1 MSSAPPSAPFKRAA
15 AGALPQR
22 SVRMGNIIRASLLL
36 LLVMTGFGGAAA
48 QSAGNQPSGNQTKA
62 SAMETDL
69 AKIKPAMLG
78 NWESIAPEL
87 RPSKNP
93 DGSLKP
99 FYLKRAFKYLPSD
112 RFELEIVNS
121 ADPFGAVPL
130 ARIRIGGHMLWEGPH
145 PIVPGAQ
152 KVDFVAD
159 EAYEVT
165 PLAQGFAD
173 VLNKVASAGYAPW
186 AVNAPQSVFG
196 KAFAPFALKEGTNF
210 MEYDLVYLKGDLL
223 FWGARNIDG
232 RGFDTEQNRPTN
244 LQIPLVRK

>member
-1 MSSAPPSAPFKRAA
+1 MRKSIK
-15 AGALPQR
+15 
-22 SVRMGNIIRASLLL
+22 ASLLL
-36 LLVMTGFGGAAA
+36 LLAMTAIGETAA
-48 QSAGNQPSGNQTKA
+48 QSPGNQPKA
-62 SAMETDL
+62 GAMEADVT
-69 AKIKPAMLG
+69 KIKQALLG
-78 NWESIAPEL
+78 NWESIAPEV
-87 RPSKNP
+87 RPSAAKNA

-112 RFELEIVNS
+112 RFELEVVNS
-121 ADPFGAVPL
+121 VDPYGAVPL
-130 ARIRIGGHMLWEGPH
+130 ARIKIVGHMQWQGPH
-145 PIVPGAQ
+145 PIAAGAQ
-152 KVDFVAD
+152 KVDFIAD

-186 AVNAPQSVFG
+186 AVNAPQSIFA
-196 KAFAPFALKEGTNF
+196 KTFAPFGLKEGTNF
-210 MEYDLVYLKGDLL
+210 MEYDLVYLRGDLL

>member
-1 MSSAPPSAPFKRAA
+1 MHMFK
-15 AGALPQR
+15 G
-22 SVRMGNIIRASLLL
+22 VRTSLLL

-48 QSAGNQPSGNQTKA
+48 QSPGNQPRTSG
-62 SAMETDL
+62 MEADL
-69 AKIKPAMLG
+69 ATIKQAMLG
-78 NWESIAPEL
+78 NWESIAPEV

-99 FYLKRAFKYLPSD
+99 FYLKRAFKYQPSD
-112 RFELEIVNS
+112 RFELEVVNS
-121 ADPFGAVPL
+121 ADPYGAVPL
-130 ARIRIGGHMLWEGPH
+130 ARIRIGGHMLWQGAH
-145 PIVPGAQ
+145 PIAAGAQ

-159 EAYEVT
+159 ESYEVT
-165 PLAQGFAD
+165 PLVQGFAD
-173 VLNKVASAGYAPW
+173 ILNKVASAGYAPW
-186 AVNAPQSVFG
+186 AVNAPQSIFG

-210 MEYDLVYLKGDLL
+210 MEYDLVYVRGDLM